1 MASPA
6 GARVLS
12 RRYKRRGP
20 QGAPGGRPSSNASL
34 NTDQNL
40 AEGVA
45 HKVHRLW
52 DRVKHPA
59 CGLVDNASQNLLLA
73 VSLSPTALEQPR
85 VRTTKKVQGARG
97 IGRSAVAFQSSLPV
111 RRENRPPARAI
122 FMSNGKRR
130 SQLVCGRP
138 NPLAPFPWRPC
149 ENSRKSTNSMRF
161 RYLLSPKTV
170 SNGHSKS
177 SFRVF
182 TQSP

>member
-97 IGRSAVAFQSSLPV
+97 MGRSAVVSRVLYPFEVKKPASAGYFHLERVENIPV
-111 RRENRPPARAI
+111 GARA
-122 FMSNGKRR
+122 
-130 SQLVCGRP
+130 RP
-138 NPLAPFPWRPC
+138 NPLTPFPVMGRG
-149 ENSRKSTNSMRF
+149 NK
-161 RYLLSPKTV
+161 
-170 SNGHSKS
+170 
-177 SFRVF
+177 
-182 TQSP
+182 Q

>member
-85 VRTTKKVQGARG
+85 VRTTKKVQGAKG
-97 IGRSAVAFQSSLPV
+97 IGRGAEAFQVLFL
-111 RRENRPPARAI
+111 RHEKARIRI
-122 FMSNGKRR
+122 FMSKEERI
-130 SQLVCGRP
+130 
-138 NPLAPFPWRPC
+138 PLGSRTDLTPFPTMVPTMGRG
-149 ENSRKSTNSMRF
+149 N
-161 RYLLSPKTV
+161 KTIIDV
-170 SNGHSKS
+170 ADHLI
-177 SFRVF
+177 
-182 TQSP
+182 